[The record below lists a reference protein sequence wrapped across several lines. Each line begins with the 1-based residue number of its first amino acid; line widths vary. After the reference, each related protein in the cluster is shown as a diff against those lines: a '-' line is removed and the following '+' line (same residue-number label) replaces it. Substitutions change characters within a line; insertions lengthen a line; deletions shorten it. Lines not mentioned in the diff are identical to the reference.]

1 MSERQS
7 HRLVVMRHA
16 KSAWPPGVP
25 DVERPLLPRGFR
37 EARLAGSWLREN
49 GILPDVLLCSTATRA
64 QQTCAEVR
72 SALGDDVPHA
82 ELEDA
87 LYAAS
92 AARMLAVINAVPDT
106 ARCVLLVAHMPGVQ
120 ELVTRLASDDSDDDA
135 ADDAA
140 SRYPTSAFT
149 VLETLTP
156 WAELDGRDATVAHF
170 VVPRGR

>member
-1 MSERQS
+1 MSEHPS
-7 HRLVVMRHA
+7 KRLLVMRHA

-25 DVERPLLPRGFR
+25 DLERPLLPRGVR
-37 EARLAGSWLREN
+37 EARLAGTWLREN
-49 GILPDVLLCSTATRA
+49 GILPDVILCSTATRA

-72 SALGDDVPHA
+72 SGLGVDVPDP

-92 AARMLAVINAVPDT
+92 AIHLLAVIHTVPET

-120 ELVTRLASDDSDDDA
+120 ELVTRLGSNGSDRDA

-156 WAELDGRDATVAHF
+156 WAELNGDDAEVTQF